1 VSPILVGS
9 WQWVVVWPF
18 DWHGGGVPEFLE
30 KELELL
36 FPTYKGVQ
44 KYATRRTS
52 YSFPKMTA
60 IIFTAYF

>member
-1 VSPILVGS
+1 VCLKLKPV
-9 WQWVVVWPF
+9 QNT
-18 DWHGGGVPEFLE
+18 ERKFLE